1 MARKFIIILA
11 FSLILTLAC
20 DLNARNE
27 GKDRPSFIA
36 EIESA
41 FQKEPTK
48 EDHYDHYSIQSFGWK
63 CNKVTDRDTVYY
75 RTGDY
80 NLTVNIVQKLKCAND
95 KIYYKK
101 YRTTRN
107 GTSGFTYCHKDICKA
122 N

>member
-1 MARKFIIILA
+1 MLLA

-20 DLNARNE
+20 DTRTKETNKENHS
-27 GKDRPSFIA
+27 SFVA
-36 EIESA
+36 VVEAA

-63 CNKVTDRDTVYY
+63 CNKVTGRDAVYY
-75 RTGDY
+75 GPYHSAD
-80 NLTVNIVQKLKCAND
+80 VVQKLKCANG

-101 YRTTRN
+101 YRRTRE
-107 GTSGFTYCHKDICKA
+107 GISGLTYCHKGTCKA